1 MACRGE
7 QPLQEADQKDRW
19 NEVVIDRRAS
29 RRVERIRPPEREIE
43 DERHRDRGDED
54 VHGGPPVAKKEVE
67 DGGQL
72 APPQTERRSE
82 QGDGRRTFV
91 RGNVAD
97 QGPRDERDRG
107 REENQSEGSRQAV
120 CAGHVAAVEP
130 CRGQRGRGEPERELI
145 PSRELAGLC
154 RDLVGRLVLGGDH
167 VEAPENFHER
177 DASRRAILGF

>member
-1 MACRGE
+1 INR
-7 QPLQEADQKDRW
+7 PT
-19 NEVVIDRRAS
+19 S
-29 RRVERIRPPEREIE
+29 RRLEHIRPPQLEIE
-43 DERHRDRGDED
+43 DKQHRERGYQD
-54 VHGGPPVAKKEVE
+54 VHPGPTVAKKEVE

-130 CRGQRGRGEPERELI
+130 CRVQRGSGETEL
-145 PSRELAGLC
+145 
-154 RDLVGRLVLGGDH
+154 
-167 VEAPENFHER
+167 
-177 DASRRAILGF
+177 

>member
-1 MACRGE
+1 
-7 QPLQEADQKDRW
+7 
-19 NEVVIDRRAS
+19 
-29 RRVERIRPPEREIE
+29 
-43 DERHRDRGDED
+43 ED

-97 QGPRDERDRG
+97 EGPRDERDGR

-130 CRGQRGRGEPERELI
+130 SRRQRGRGETQGEMI
-145 PSRELAGLC
+145 TSRELAGLC
-154 RDLVGRLVLGGDH
+154 RDLVGSFVLGGDH
-167 VEAPENFHER
+167 IEDLETFQGHA
-177 DASRRAILGF
+177 